1 MVLGVSIPSQS
12 MSDSMSGTV
21 FAVVVTYNPDDKLAD
36 RLQALREQVHG
47 LLVVDN
53 GSNNAEAVHSMALQ
67 AGCSVV
73 LNLENLGIAEALN
86 QGARAAIQF
95 GAEWLATFD
104 QDSQVA
110 PEAIAQLLAAS
121 ATLPQLDR
129 VAILA
134 MSHRDR
140 GTGRDYHRAGEILKE
155 TEQWR
160 SVRTT
165 ITSGSLVRVSVFPQ
179 VGFFDTRLFIDT
191 VDLEFCLR
199 CRSQGL
205 MVMENRVVI
214 LAHSMG
220 NSTTRVVFG
229 FPLVLTGHSPLR
241 RYYITRNQLEM
252 CRRFAGADLRWALGA
267 FWDLTSGSAITLLL
281 ETERRAKLYA
291 MLSGLGDFMLRRFG
305 RRTRSL

>member
-1 MVLGVSIPSQS
+1 MPISSQS
-12 MSDSMSGTV
+12 TTGPVCGTV
-21 FAVVVTYNPDDKLAD
+21 FAVVVTYNPDDKLLD
-36 RLQALREQVHG
+36 RLQVLREQVHT

-53 GSNNAEAVHSMALQ
+53 GSTNADDVHSMALQ

-73 LNLENLGIAEALN
+73 LNPENLGIAEALN
-86 QGARAAIQF
+86 QGARAAIEL

-121 ATLPQLDR
+121 AALPQLNR

-155 TEQWR
+155 TDQWR

-165 ITSGSLVRVSVFPQ
+165 ITSGALVRVSVFLQ
-179 VGFFDTRLFIDT
+179 VGLFDTRLFIDT

-199 CRSQGL
+199 CRRQGL
-205 MVMENRVVI
+205 LVFESRKVI

-220 NSTTRVVFG
+220 NSTTRVVLG

-252 CRRFAGADLRWALGA
+252 CRRFVGSDPRWAFGA
-267 FWDLTSGSAITLLL
+267 LWDLASGSAITLLL
-281 ETERRAKLYA
+281 ETERPAKLRA
-291 MLSGLGDFMLRRFG
+291 MLSGLGDFALRRFG
-305 RRTRSL
+305 QKS